1 MHEGKSLRETWGSLV
16 SDFTS
21 SLGVC
26 GIQVRNGKYSINIF
40 VLKWVSDLQLVLQA
54 QWLQFVL

>member
-1 MHEGKSLRETWGSLV
+1 MKERAEEKPEDLWSHF
-16 SDFTS
+16 FTS

-26 GIQVRNGKYSINIF
+26 GIQVRNVQYSTNRV
-40 VLKWVSDLQLVLQA
+40 VLKWVSDLQLVLQE